1 MMKASEQ
8 TTQQIERFLKK
19 IAQKFPL
26 NEETSLVTDIHVRV
40 SQESGEMVAFD
51 DDDKEITRCVV
62 EQWIENND
70 EDFYESVHDIL
81 TTTFASM
88 SKTLDNLGILKP
100 YSFVLENDEKE
111 GIAELYLA
119 DDDTII
125 IGKDLMEGLDTD
137 LDSFF
142 DSLMKEKQNALQRQ
156 KHLVMMPLP
165 LQGIIIILPFAY
177 NFIFFFAPLL
187 SLLRRSRAVTT

>member
-1 MMKASEQ
+1 MNINLKVRTKMIKPSEQ

-142 DSLMKEKQNALQRQ
+142 DSLMKEE
-156 KHLVMMPLP
+156 
-165 LQGIIIILPFAY
+165 
-177 NFIFFFAPLL
+177 
-187 SLLRRSRAVTT
+187 

>member
-1 MMKASEQ
+1 MKASEQ
-8 TTQQIERFLKK
+8 TTQQIERFLEK

-142 DSLMKEKQNALQRQ
+142 DSLMKEE
-156 KHLVMMPLP
+156 
-165 LQGIIIILPFAY
+165 
-177 NFIFFFAPLL
+177 
-187 SLLRRSRAVTT
+187 

>member
-1 MMKASEQ
+1 MKASEQ

-142 DSLMKEKQNALQRQ
+142 YSLMKEE
-156 KHLVMMPLP
+156 
-165 LQGIIIILPFAY
+165 
-177 NFIFFFAPLL
+177 
-187 SLLRRSRAVTT
+187 